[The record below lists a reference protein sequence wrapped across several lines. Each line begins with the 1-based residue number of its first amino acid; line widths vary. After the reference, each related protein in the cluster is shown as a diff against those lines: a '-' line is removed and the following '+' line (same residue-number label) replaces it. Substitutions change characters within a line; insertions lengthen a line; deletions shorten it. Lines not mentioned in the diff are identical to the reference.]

1 MFVRIMRYV
10 MGFLSYIKRRWS
22 VFNDE
27 NRVVDGARLLL
38 RTLPNLPSQEREG
51 SFGDSDHKAFEAI
64 QKILSMSKNKRVDNK
79 ADGMIAHLASLA
91 EKRVILSFAPK
102 TFYYDILKRIGE
114 LFSGPSKATRGLSTR
129 GGGCRKS
136 IG

>member
-1 MFVRIMRYV
+1 MDTSNLGGGQKNLQSLLLR
-10 MGFLSYIKRRWS
+10 
-22 VFNDE
+22 

-51 SFGDSDHKAFEAI
+51 SFGDSDHK
-64 QKILSMSKNKRVDNK
+64 NK